1 MKKFIPSLFYGKKS
15 AHLQPKKWKKFSL
28 SKGLHSGLYALKN
41 KSPHFLCRFRSTL
54 NTSKS
59 HLLQFVY
66 IRKANKKRLIR
77 FYAWIVRLIFYSN
90 PQGCLS
96 EAALKTDCPNRFRGF
111 KLFAWNLKVNTFSID
126 LTSVKWYN
134 IHV

>member
-1 MKKFIPSLFYGKKS
+1 MKNFIPSLFYGKKS
-15 AHLQPKKWKKFSL
+15 AYLQPKIWKKFSL

-66 IRKANKKRLIR
+66 IRKANKKTTH
-77 FYAWIVRLIFYSN
+77 
-90 PQGCLS
+90 
-96 EAALKTDCPNRFRGF
+96 E
-111 KLFAWNLKVNTFSID
+111 LFAHESFGWYFIRTHRRFWRAVLKPKEQNRLGFELFVWNLKANTYSID
-126 LTSVKWYN
+126 LSIIKWYN
-134 IHV
+134 MHV